1 MSYIF
6 ILVIIYGTNFCGGSR
21 IFLKAGIDGLGG
33 GGLFPGMRRALL
45 YHVGVAGFAAF
56 IFAAAVAGTTRV

>member
-1 MSYIF
+1 MA
-6 ILVIIYGTNFCGGSR
+6 L
-21 IFLKAGIDGLGG
+21 G

-56 IFAAAVAGTTRV
+56 IVVAAVAGTTRVYGVENGNIHMYNTQIPCVDLRLQS